1 MPTRNIRDRRLLTR
15 SADPKSDLTAGG
27 RTGVR
32 PFTMCRMGDVL
43 AGNHAVWEFE
53 RTTNSL
59 IIRFAR
65 GIRTPRLWHAL
76 GERRIPLEALSGVGL
91 TVGRRDT
98 AVLHARVRVGADP
111 LMEAAAGQL
120 REACDPYRLVLP
132 GGGGGTGRAA
142 AFAEA
147 LRERLGPAG
156 PAERF
161 LVRAPEPPAT
171 LKAYDARLAFDGG
184 AVTFRWSRTG
194 ATSAKWKAGDQRY
207 PLAAL
212 AGVVWHSP
220 ERSGGHLRLLPRE
233 GAGDPRPDHDLASAV
248 FGVGYGAVHESLPFA
263 AGLLAALRARSPVAS
278 VPPQRSWER
287 IQHLAELHSAGLLT
301 DAEYLALRDR
311 FTAGA

>member
-1 MPTRNIRDRRLLTR
+1 
-15 SADPKSDLTAGG
+15 
-27 RTGVR
+27 
-32 PFTMCRMGDVL
+32 MGDAL
-43 AGNHAVWEFE
+43 AGNHAVWEFD

-76 GERRIPLEALSGVGL
+76 GERRIPLEALSGVDL
-91 TVGRRDT
+91 AAGRRDT
-98 AVLHARVRVGADP
+98 LVLRARVRVGADP

-120 REACDPYRLVLP
+120 REACDPYRLVVP
-132 GGGGGTGRAA
+132 GGGAGRGRAE
-142 AFAEA
+142 AFAGA

-156 PAERF
+156 PAGRF
-161 LVRAPEPPAT
+161 LVSAAEPPAT
-171 LKAYDARLAFDGG
+171 LKAYDARLVLDGG
-184 AVTFRWSRTG
+184 AVTFHWSRTG
-194 ATSAKWKAGDQRY
+194 ATGTKWKAGDQRY

-212 AGVVWHSP
+212 AGLVWHSP

-248 FGVGYGAVHESLPFA
+248 FGVGHGAVHESLPFA
-263 AGLLAALRARSPVAS
+263 AAVLTALRARSPVAS

-287 IQHLAELHSAGLLT
+287 IQHLAELHDAGLLT
-301 DAEYLALRDR
+301 DAEYRALRDR

>member
-1 MPTRNIRDRRLLTR
+1 
-15 SADPKSDLTAGG
+15 
-27 RTGVR
+27 
-32 PFTMCRMGDVL
+32 MGDVL
-43 AGNHAVWEFE
+43 AGNHAVWEFD

-132 GGGGGTGRAA
+132 GGGGTGRAA
-142 AFAEA
+142 AFTEA

-161 LVRAPEPPAT
+161 LVPVPEPAA

-184 AVTFRWSRTG
+184 AVTFHWSRTG
-194 ATSAKWKAGDQRY
+194 ATTAKWKAGDQRY

-212 AGVVWHSP
+212 AGLVWHSP
-220 ERSGGHLRLLPRE
+220 QRSGGHLRLLTRE

-263 AGLLAALRARSPVAS
+263 AGILAALSDRAPVHA
-278 VPPQRSWER
+278 VPGQRSGGR
-287 IQHLAELHSAGLLT
+287 LQHLAELHSAGLLT
-301 DAEYLALRDR
+301 DAEYRALRDR